1 MLIQEFHE
9 DKEMSGN
16 LLNQYAH
23 AIIFFMSITEED
35 SFFTENIVNINKKI
49 YIILF
54 CALIVP
60 VSFVALTS
68 AGVWYVPTPYAA
80 MIFIY
85 TFGMALACFI
95 LNKTGKR
102 TLQNVSMY
110 LGLLA
115 ISGFVFLLGMK
126 GVIVLTISWAFAPFI
141 SCLYYNRP
149 LTRITT
155 IINFVLTIVA
165 YWLRSSAV
173 TLVLSGV
180 KSRERWFIENVP
192 GVIVEFIFVFLVTDV
207 LSKRTYET
215 FRRLMSTNADKDGAY
230 KRLNEKT
237 LEQFNTN
244 KELQEKNEY
253 IEKLNQELNSRN
265 EGLYENQY
273 KILEFVVGS
282 FGAFDLFGVTH
293 NYHTGKYVEE
303 ICKQL
308 RKDGHYTEELTD
320 KKIQEYMLAALLHD
334 VGKIRIPQRIVNKVG
349 KYTKEEYEIMKTH
362 PMEGRKLLEGMPVI
376 DDGGFNVT
384 AKEMALYHHERWDG
398 SGYPYGVAGDTIPL
412 CARILGAADV
422 LDALI
427 SPRLYKEPVSI
438 DEAVKFFEEEKG
450 KSFEPCIAEAV
461 VSLKNEII
469 KTDRDFKTF
478 EGAKFDDELARWKKY
493 YPEMKNFGKVGK

>member
-1 MLIQEFHE
+1 
-9 DKEMSGN
+9 MSV
-16 LLNQYAH
+16 
-23 AIIFFMSITEED
+23 TDD
-35 SFFTENIVNINKKI
+35 SFFTENIVNINKRI

-54 CALIVP
+54 WTLIVP
-60 VSFVALTS
+60 VSFVALTQV
-68 AGVWYVPTPYAA
+68 GVWYVPTPYAA

-85 TFGMALACFI
+85 SLAMAFI
-95 LNKTGKR
+95 CMVLNKTGNKN
-102 TLQNVSMY
+102 LQSVTMY
-110 LGLLA
+110 LGLIG

-141 SCLYYNRP
+141 SCLYYNRR

-180 KSRERWFIENVP
+180 KTASRWFIENVP
-192 GVIVEFIFVFLVTDV
+192 GVIVEFIFVFLVTDF
-207 LSKRTYET
+207 LSKRTYQT
-215 FRRLMSTNADKDGAY
+215 FRRLMSINADKDGAY

-253 IEKLNQELNSRN
+253 IEMLNEELNTRN
-265 EGLYENQY
+265 KGLSENQH
-273 KILEFVVGS
+273 KIVEFVVSS
-282 FGAFDLFGVTH
+282 FGSFDLFGVTH
-293 NYHTGKYVEE
+293 NYHTGKYVQE
-303 ICKQL
+303 ISKKL
-308 RKDGHYTEELTD
+308 RENGYYSDELTD
-320 KKIQEYMLAALLHD
+320 EKIETYMLTALLHD
-334 VGKIRIPQRIVNKVG
+334 AGKIRIPQNIVNKFG

-362 PMEGRKLLEGMPVI
+362 PMEGRKILEEMPII
-376 DDGGFNVT
+376 DDGSFNII

-398 SGYPYGVAGDTIPL
+398 SGYPYGVSGEAIPL

-438 DEAVKFFEEEKG
+438 DEAMKFFAEEKG
-450 KSFEPCIAEAV
+450 KSFEPCIADAV
-461 VSLKNEII
+461 IALKNEII
-469 KTDRDFKTF
+469 IIDRDFKTF

-493 YPEMKNFGKVGK
+493 HPELKDFGKAGK

>member
-1 MLIQEFHE
+1 
-9 DKEMSGN
+9 MSV
-16 LLNQYAH
+16 
-23 AIIFFMSITEED
+23 TDD
-35 SFFTENIVNINKKI
+35 SFFTENIVNINKRI

-54 CALIVP
+54 WTLIVP
-60 VSFVALTS
+60 VSFVALTQV
-68 AGVWYVPTPYAA
+68 GVWYVPTPYAA

-85 TFGMALACFI
+85 SLAMAFI
-95 LNKTGKR
+95 CMVLNKTGNKN
-102 TLQNVSMY
+102 LQSVTMY
-110 LGLLA
+110 LGLIG

-141 SCLYYNRP
+141 SCLYYNRR

-180 KSRERWFIENVP
+180 KTASRWFIENVP
-192 GVIVEFIFVFLVTDV
+192 GVIVEFIFVFLVTDF
-207 LSKRTYET
+207 LSKRTYQT
-215 FRRLMSTNADKDGAY
+215 FRRLMSINADKDGAY

-253 IEKLNQELNSRN
+253 IEKLNEELNTRN
-265 EGLYENQY
+265 KGLSENQH
-273 KILEFVVGS
+273 KIVEFVVSS
-282 FGAFDLFGVTH
+282 FGSFDLFGVTH
-293 NYHTGKYVEE
+293 NYHTSKYVQE
-303 ICKQL
+303 ISKKL
-308 RKDGHYTEELTD
+308 RENGYYADELTD
-320 KKIQEYMLAALLHD
+320 EKIETYMLTALLHD
-334 VGKIRIPQRIVNKVG
+334 AGKIRIPQNIVNKFG

-362 PMEGRKLLEGMPVI
+362 PMEGRKILEEMPII
-376 DDGGFNVT
+376 DDGSFNII

-398 SGYPYGVAGDTIPL
+398 SGYPYGVSGEAIPL

-438 DEAVKFFEEEKG
+438 DEAMKFFAEEKG
-450 KSFEPCIAEAV
+450 KSFEPCIADAV
-461 VSLKNEII
+461 IALKNEIMI
-469 KTDRDFKTF
+469 IDRDFKTF

-493 YPEMKNFGKVGK
+493 HPELKDFGKAGK

>member
-1 MLIQEFHE
+1 
-9 DKEMSGN
+9 MSV
-16 LLNQYAH
+16 
-23 AIIFFMSITEED
+23 TDD
-35 SFFTENIVNINKKI
+35 SFFTENIVNINKRI

-54 CALIVP
+54 WTLIVP
-60 VSFVALTS
+60 VSFVALTQV
-68 AGVWYVPTPYAA
+68 GVWYVPTPYAA

-85 TFGMALACFI
+85 SLAMAFI
-95 LNKTGKR
+95 CMVLNKTGNKN
-102 TLQNVSMY
+102 LQSVTMY
-110 LGLLA
+110 LGLIG

-141 SCLYYNRP
+141 SCLYYNRR

-180 KSRERWFIENVP
+180 KTASRWFIENVP
-192 GVIVEFIFVFLVTDV
+192 GVIVEFIFVFLVTDF
-207 LSKRTYET
+207 LSKRTYQT
-215 FRRLMSTNADKDGAY
+215 FRRLMSINADKDGAY

-253 IEKLNQELNSRN
+253 IEKLNEELNTRN
-265 EGLYENQY
+265 KGLSENQH
-273 KILEFVVGS
+273 KIVEFVVSS
-282 FGAFDLFGVTH
+282 FGSFDLFGVTH
-293 NYHTGKYVEE
+293 NYHTGKYVQE
-303 ICKQL
+303 ISKKL
-308 RKDGHYTEELTD
+308 RENGYYADELTD
-320 KKIQEYMLAALLHD
+320 EKIETYMLTALLHD
-334 VGKIRIPQRIVNKVG
+334 AGKIRIPQNIVNKFG
-349 KYTKEEYEIMKTH
+349 KYTQEEYEIMKTH
-362 PMEGRKLLEGMPVI
+362 PMEGRKILEEMPII
-376 DDGGFNVT
+376 DDGSFNII

-398 SGYPYGVAGDTIPL
+398 SGYPYGVSGEAIPL

-438 DEAVKFFEEEKG
+438 DESMKFFAEEKG
-450 KSFEPCIAEAV
+450 KSFEPCIADAV
-461 VSLKNEII
+461 IALKNEIMI
-469 KTDRDFKTF
+469 IDRDFKTF

-493 YPEMKNFGKVGK
+493 HPELKDFGKAGK

>member
-1 MLIQEFHE
+1 
-9 DKEMSGN
+9 MSV
-16 LLNQYAH
+16 
-23 AIIFFMSITEED
+23 TDD
-35 SFFTENIVNINKKI
+35 SFFTENIVNINKRI

-54 CALIVP
+54 WTLIVP
-60 VSFVALTS
+60 VSFVALTQV
-68 AGVWYVPTPYAA
+68 GVWYVPTPYAA

-85 TFGMALACFI
+85 SLAMAFI
-95 LNKTGKR
+95 CMVLNKTGNKN
-102 TLQNVSMY
+102 LQSVTMY
-110 LGLLA
+110 LGLIG

-141 SCLYYNRP
+141 SCLYYNRR

-180 KSRERWFIENVP
+180 KTASRWFIENVS
-192 GVIVEFIFVFLVTDV
+192 GVIVEFIFVFLVTDF
-207 LSKRTYET
+207 LSKRTYQT
-215 FRRLMSTNADKDGAY
+215 FRRLMSINADKDGAY

-253 IEKLNQELNSRN
+253 IEKLDEELNTRN
-265 EGLYENQY
+265 KGLSENQH
-273 KILEFVVGS
+273 KIVEFVVSS
-282 FGAFDLFGVTH
+282 FGSFDLFGVTH
-293 NYHTGKYVEE
+293 NYHTGKYVQE
-303 ICKQL
+303 ISKKL
-308 RKDGHYTEELTD
+308 RENGYYADELTD
-320 KKIQEYMLAALLHD
+320 EKIETYMLTALLHD
-334 VGKIRIPQRIVNKVG
+334 AGKIRIPQNIVNKFG

-362 PMEGRKLLEGMPVI
+362 PMEGRKILEEMPNI
-376 DDGGFNVT
+376 DDGSFNII

-398 SGYPYGVAGDTIPL
+398 SGYPYGVSGEAIPL

-427 SPRLYKEPVSI
+427 SPRLYKEPMSI
-438 DEAVKFFEEEKG
+438 DEAMKFFAEEKG
-450 KSFEPCIAEAV
+450 KSFEPCIADAV
-461 VSLKNEII
+461 IALKNEII
-469 KTDRDFKTF
+469 IIDRDFKTF

-493 YPEMKNFGKVGK
+493 HPELKDFGKAGK

>member
-1 MLIQEFHE
+1 
-9 DKEMSGN
+9 MSV
-16 LLNQYAH
+16 
-23 AIIFFMSITEED
+23 TDD
-35 SFFTENIVNINKKI
+35 SFFTENIVNINKRI

-54 CALIVP
+54 WTLIVP
-60 VSFVALTS
+60 VSFVALTQV
-68 AGVWYVPTPYAA
+68 GVWYVPTPYAA

-85 TFGMALACFI
+85 TLAMAFI
-95 LNKTGKR
+95 CMVLNKTGNKN
-102 TLQNVSMY
+102 LQSVTMY
-110 LGLLA
+110 LGLIG

-141 SCLYYNRP
+141 SCLYYNRR

-180 KSRERWFIENVP
+180 KTASRWFIENVS
-192 GVIVEFIFVFLVTDV
+192 GVIVEFIFVFLVTDF
-207 LSKRTYET
+207 LSKRTYQT
-215 FRRLMSTNADKDGAY
+215 FRRLMSINADKDGAY

-253 IEKLNQELNSRN
+253 IEKLNEELNTRN
-265 EGLYENQY
+265 KGLSENQH
-273 KILEFVVGS
+273 KIVEFVLSS
-282 FGAFDLFGVTH
+282 FGSFDLFGVTH
-293 NYHTGKYVEE
+293 NYHTGKYVQE
-303 ICKQL
+303 ISKKL
-308 RKDGHYTEELTD
+308 RENGYYADELTD
-320 KKIQEYMLAALLHD
+320 GKIETYMLTALLHD
-334 VGKIRIPQRIVNKVG
+334 AGKIRIPQNIVNKFG

-362 PMEGRKLLEGMPVI
+362 PMEGRKILEEMPNI
-376 DDGGFNVT
+376 DDGSFNII

-398 SGYPYGVAGDTIPL
+398 SGYPYGVSGEAIPL

-427 SPRLYKEPVSI
+427 SPRLYKEPMSI
-438 DEAVKFFEEEKG
+438 DEAMKFFAEEKG
-450 KSFEPCIAEAV
+450 KSFEPCIADAV
-461 VSLKNEII
+461 IALKNEII
-469 KTDRDFKTF
+469 IIDRDFKTF

-493 YPEMKNFGKVGK
+493 HPELKDFGKAGK

>member
-1 MLIQEFHE
+1 
-9 DKEMSGN
+9 MSV
-16 LLNQYAH
+16 
-23 AIIFFMSITEED
+23 TDD
-35 SFFTENIVNINKKI
+35 SFFTENIVNINKRI

-54 CALIVP
+54 WTLIVP
-60 VSFVALTS
+60 VSFVALTQV
-68 AGVWYVPTPYAA
+68 GVWYVPTPYAA

-85 TFGMALACFI
+85 SLAMAFI
-95 LNKTGKR
+95 CMVLNKTGNKN
-102 TLQNVSMY
+102 LQSVTMY
-110 LGLLA
+110 LGLIG

-141 SCLYYNRP
+141 SCLYYNRR

-180 KSRERWFIENVP
+180 KTASRWFIENVS
-192 GVIVEFIFVFLVTDV
+192 GVIVEFIFVFLVTDF
-207 LSKRTYET
+207 LSKRTYQT
-215 FRRLMSTNADKDGAY
+215 FRRLMSINADKDGAY

-253 IEKLNQELNSRN
+253 IEKLNEELNTRN
-265 EGLYENQY
+265 KGLSENQH
-273 KILEFVVGS
+273 KIVEFVVSS
-282 FGAFDLFGVTH
+282 FGSFDLFGVTH
-293 NYHTGKYVEE
+293 NYHTGKYVQE
-303 ICKQL
+303 ISKKL
-308 RKDGHYTEELTD
+308 RENGYYADELTD
-320 KKIQEYMLAALLHD
+320 EKIETYMLTALLHD
-334 VGKIRIPQRIVNKVG
+334 AGKIRIPQNIVNKFG

-362 PMEGRKLLEGMPVI
+362 PMEGRKILEEMPII
-376 DDGGFNVT
+376 DDGSFNII

-398 SGYPYGVAGDTIPL
+398 SGYPYGVSGEAIPL

-438 DEAVKFFEEEKG
+438 DEAMKFFAEEKG
-450 KSFEPCIAEAV
+450 KSFEPCIADAV
-461 VSLKNEII
+461 IALKNEII
-469 KTDRDFKTF
+469 IIDRDFKTF
-478 EGAKFDDELARWKKY
+478 DGAKFDDELARWKKY
-493 YPEMKNFGKVGK
+493 HPELKDFGKAGK

>member
-1 MLIQEFHE
+1 
-9 DKEMSGN
+9 MSV
-16 LLNQYAH
+16 
-23 AIIFFMSITEED
+23 TDD
-35 SFFTENIVNINKKI
+35 SFFTENIVNINKRI

-54 CALIVP
+54 WTLIVP
-60 VSFVALTS
+60 VSFVALTQV
-68 AGVWYVPTPYAA
+68 GVWYVPTPYAA

-85 TFGMALACFI
+85 SLAMAFI
-95 LNKTGKR
+95 CMVLNKTGNKN
-102 TLQNVSMY
+102 LQSVTMY
-110 LGLLA
+110 LGLIG

-141 SCLYYNRP
+141 SCLYYNRR

-180 KSRERWFIENVP
+180 KTASRWFIENVS
-192 GVIVEFIFVFLVTDV
+192 GVIVEFIFVFLVTDF
-207 LSKRTYET
+207 LSKRTYQT
-215 FRRLMSTNADKDGAY
+215 FRRLMSINADKDGAY

-253 IEKLNQELNSRN
+253 IEKLNEELNTRN
-265 EGLYENQY
+265 KGLSENQH
-273 KILEFVVGS
+273 KIVEFVVSS
-282 FGAFDLFGVTH
+282 FGSFDLFGVTH
-293 NYHTGKYVEE
+293 NYHTGKYVQE
-303 ICKQL
+303 ISKKL
-308 RKDGHYTEELTD
+308 RENGYYADELTD
-320 KKIQEYMLAALLHD
+320 EKIETYMLTALLHD
-334 VGKIRIPQRIVNKVG
+334 AGKIRIPQNIVNKFG

-362 PMEGRKLLEGMPVI
+362 PMEGRKILEEMPNI
-376 DDGGFNVT
+376 DDGSFNII

-398 SGYPYGVAGDTIPL
+398 SGYPYGVSGEAIPL

-438 DEAVKFFEEEKG
+438 DEAMKFFAEEKG
-450 KSFEPCIAEAV
+450 KSFEPCIADAV
-461 VSLKNEII
+461 IALKNEII
-469 KTDRDFKTF
+469 IIDRDFKTF

-493 YPEMKNFGKVGK
+493 HPELKDFGKAGK

>member
-1 MLIQEFHE
+1 
-9 DKEMSGN
+9 MSV
-16 LLNQYAH
+16 
-23 AIIFFMSITEED
+23 TDD
-35 SFFTENIVNINKKI
+35 SFFTENIVNINKRI

-54 CALIVP
+54 WTLIVP
-60 VSFVALTS
+60 VSFVALTQV
-68 AGVWYVPTPYAA
+68 GVWYVPTPYAA

-85 TFGMALACFI
+85 SLAMAFI
-95 LNKTGKR
+95 CMVLNKTGNKN
-102 TLQNVSMY
+102 LQSVTMY
-110 LGLLA
+110 LGLIG

-141 SCLYYNRP
+141 SCLYYNRR

-180 KSRERWFIENVP
+180 KTASRWFIENVS
-192 GVIVEFIFVFLVTDV
+192 GVIVEFIFVFLVTDF
-207 LSKRTYET
+207 LSKRTYQT
-215 FRRLMSTNADKDGAY
+215 FRRLMSINADKDGAY

-253 IEKLNQELNSRN
+253 IEKLNEELNTRN
-265 EGLYENQY
+265 KGLSENQH
-273 KILEFVVGS
+273 KIVEFVVSS
-282 FGAFDLFGVTH
+282 FGSFDLFGVTH
-293 NYHTGKYVEE
+293 NYHTGKYVQE
-303 ICKQL
+303 ISKKL
-308 RKDGHYTEELTD
+308 RENGYYADELTD
-320 KKIQEYMLAALLHD
+320 GKIETYMLTALLHD
-334 VGKIRIPQRIVNKVG
+334 AGKIRIPQNIVNKFG

-362 PMEGRKLLEGMPVI
+362 PMEGRKILEEMPII
-376 DDGGFNVT
+376 DDGSFNII

-398 SGYPYGVAGDTIPL
+398 SGYPYGVSGEAIPL

-427 SPRLYKEPVSI
+427 SPRLYKEPMSI
-438 DEAVKFFEEEKG
+438 DEAMKFFAEEKG
-450 KSFEPCIAEAV
+450 KSFEPCIADAV
-461 VSLKNEII
+461 IALKNEII
-469 KTDRDFKTF
+469 IINRDFKTF

-493 YPEMKNFGKVGK
+493 HPELKDFGKAGK

>member
-1 MLIQEFHE
+1 
-9 DKEMSGN
+9 MSV
-16 LLNQYAH
+16 
-23 AIIFFMSITEED
+23 TDD
-35 SFFTENIVNINKKI
+35 SFFTENIVNINKRI

-54 CALIVP
+54 WTLIVP
-60 VSFVALTS
+60 VSFVALTQV
-68 AGVWYVPTPYAA
+68 GVWYVPTPYAA

-85 TFGMALACFI
+85 SLAMAFICMI
-95 LNKTGKR
+95 LNKTGNKN
-102 TLQNVSMY
+102 LQSVTMY
-110 LGLLA
+110 LGLIG

-141 SCLYYNRP
+141 SCLYYNRR

-180 KSRERWFIENVP
+180 KTASRWFIENVP
-192 GVIVEFIFVFLVTDV
+192 GVIVEFIFVFLVTDF
-207 LSKRTYET
+207 LSKRTYQT
-215 FRRLMSTNADKDGAY
+215 FRRLMSINADKDGAY

-253 IEKLNQELNSRN
+253 IEKLNEELNTRN
-265 EGLYENQY
+265 KGLSENQH
-273 KILEFVVGS
+273 KIVEFVVSS
-282 FGAFDLFGVTH
+282 FGSFDLFGVTH
-293 NYHTGKYVEE
+293 NYHTGKYVQE
-303 ICKQL
+303 ISKKL
-308 RKDGHYTEELTD
+308 RENGYYADELTD
-320 KKIQEYMLAALLHD
+320 EKIETYMLTALLHD
-334 VGKIRIPQRIVNKVG
+334 AGKIRIPQNIVNKFG
-349 KYTKEEYEIMKTH
+349 KYTQEEYEIMKTH
-362 PMEGRKLLEGMPVI
+362 PMEGRKILEEMPII
-376 DDGGFNVT
+376 DDGSFNII

-398 SGYPYGVAGDTIPL
+398 SGYPYGVSGEAIPL

-438 DEAVKFFEEEKG
+438 DEAMKFFAEEKG
-450 KSFEPCIAEAV
+450 KSFEPCIADAV
-461 VSLKNEII
+461 VALKNEII
-469 KTDRDFKTF
+469 IIDRDFKTF

-493 YPEMKNFGKVGK
+493 HPELKDFGKAGK

>member
-1 MLIQEFHE
+1 
-9 DKEMSGN
+9 MSV
-16 LLNQYAH
+16 
-23 AIIFFMSITEED
+23 TDD
-35 SFFTENIVNINKKI
+35 SFFTENIVNINKRI

-54 CALIVP
+54 WTLIVP
-60 VSFVALTS
+60 VSFVALTQV
-68 AGVWYVPTPYAA
+68 GVWYVPTPYAA

-85 TFGMALACFI
+85 SLAMAFI
-95 LNKTGKR
+95 CMVLNKTGNKN
-102 TLQNVSMY
+102 LQSVTMY
-110 LGLLA
+110 LGLIG

-141 SCLYYNRP
+141 SCLYYNRR

-180 KSRERWFIENVP
+180 KTASRWFIENVS
-192 GVIVEFIFVFLVTDV
+192 GVIVEFIFVFLVTDF
-207 LSKRTYET
+207 LSKRTYQT
-215 FRRLMSTNADKDGAY
+215 FRRLMSINADKDGAY

-253 IEKLNQELNSRN
+253 IEKLNEELNTRN
-265 EGLYENQY
+265 KGLSENQH
-273 KILEFVVGS
+273 KIVEFVVSS
-282 FGAFDLFGVTH
+282 FGSFDLFGVTH
-293 NYHTGKYVEE
+293 NYHTGKYVQE
-303 ICKQL
+303 ISKKL
-308 RKDGHYTEELTD
+308 RENGYYADELTD
-320 KKIQEYMLAALLHD
+320 EKIETYMLTALLHD
-334 VGKIRIPQRIVNKVG
+334 AGKIRIPQNIVNKFG

-362 PMEGRKLLEGMPVI
+362 PMEGRKILEEMPII
-376 DDGGFNVT
+376 DDGSFNII

-398 SGYPYGVAGDTIPL
+398 SGYPYGVSGEAIPL

-438 DEAVKFFEEEKG
+438 DEAMKFFAEEKG
-450 KSFEPCIAEAV
+450 KSFEPCIADAV
-461 VSLKNEII
+461 IALKNEII
-469 KTDRDFKTF
+469 IIDRDFKTF

-493 YPEMKNFGKVGK
+493 HPELKDFGKAGK

>member
-1 MLIQEFHE
+1 
-9 DKEMSGN
+9 MSV
-16 LLNQYAH
+16 
-23 AIIFFMSITEED
+23 TDD
-35 SFFTENIVNINKKI
+35 SFFTENIVNINKRI

-54 CALIVP
+54 WTLIVP
-60 VSFVALTS
+60 VSFVALTQV
-68 AGVWYVPTPYAA
+68 GVWYVPTPYAA

-85 TFGMALACFI
+85 SLAMAFI
-95 LNKTGKR
+95 CMVLNKTGNKN
-102 TLQNVSMY
+102 LQSVTMY
-110 LGLLA
+110 LGLIG

-141 SCLYYNRP
+141 SCLYYNRR

-155 IINFVLTIVA
+155 IINFVLTILA

-180 KSRERWFIENVP
+180 KTASRWFIENVS
-192 GVIVEFIFVFLVTDV
+192 GVIVEFIFVFLVTDF
-207 LSKRTYET
+207 LSKRTYQT
-215 FRRLMSTNADKDGAY
+215 FRRLMSINADKDGAY

-253 IEKLNQELNSRN
+253 IEKLDEELNTRN
-265 EGLYENQY
+265 KGLSENQH
-273 KILEFVVGS
+273 KIVEFVVSS
-282 FGAFDLFGVTH
+282 FGSFDLFGVTH
-293 NYHTGKYVEE
+293 NYHTGKYVQE
-303 ICKQL
+303 ISKKL
-308 RKDGHYTEELTD
+308 RENGYYADELTD
-320 KKIQEYMLAALLHD
+320 EKIETYMLTALLHD
-334 VGKIRIPQRIVNKVG
+334 AGKIRIPQNIVNKFG

-362 PMEGRKLLEGMPVI
+362 PMEGRKILEEMPNI
-376 DDGGFNVT
+376 DDGSFNII

-398 SGYPYGVAGDTIPL
+398 SGYPYGVSGEAIPL

-438 DEAVKFFEEEKG
+438 DEAMKFFAKEKG
-450 KSFEPCIAEAV
+450 KSFEPCIADAV
-461 VSLKNEII
+461 IALKNEII
-469 KTDRDFKTF
+469 IIDRDFKTF

-493 YPEMKNFGKVGK
+493 HPELKDFGKAGK

>member
-1 MLIQEFHE
+1 MPV
-9 DKEMSGN
+9 
-16 LLNQYAH
+16 
-23 AIIFFMSITEED
+23 TEED

-60 VSFVALTS
+60 VSFVTLTHV
-68 AGVWYVPTPYAA
+68 GVWYVPTPYAA
-80 MIFIY
+80 MIFSY
-85 TFGMALACFI
+85 TLIMALSCFF
-95 LNKTGKR
+95 LNKSGKKV
-102 TLQNVSMY
+102 LQSVSMY
-110 LGLLA
+110 LGLIA

-141 SCLYYNRP
+141 SCLYYNRR

-155 IINFVLTIVA
+155 YINFVLTIVA
-165 YWLRSSAV
+165 FWLRSSAV

-180 KSRERWFIENVP
+180 KTSHRWFIENVP
-192 GVIVEFIFVFLVTDV
+192 GVIVEFIFVFVVTDF
-207 LSKRTYET
+207 LSKRTSET
-215 FRRLMSTNADKDGAY
+215 FRRLMSINADKDGAY
-230 KRLNEKT
+230 RRLNEKT

-265 EGLYENQY
+265 LGLYQNQH
-273 KILEFVVGS
+273 KIIEFVVGS
-282 FGAFDLFGVTH
+282 FGSFDIFGVTH
-293 NYHTGKYVEE
+293 NYHTGKYVQI
-303 ICKQL
+303 ICNQL

-320 KKIQEYMLAALLHD
+320 QKIQEYMLAALLHD
-334 VGKIRIPQRIVNKVG
+334 TGKIRIPQHIVNKIG

-412 CARILGAADV
+412 CARILAAADV

-427 SPRLYKEPVSI
+427 SPRLYKEPKSI
-438 DEAVKFFEEEKG
+438 EDAIKVFEEEKG
-450 KSFEPCIAEAV
+450 KSFEPCIADAV
-461 VSLKNEII
+461 IALKNEIVAL
-469 KTDRDFKTF
+469 DLDFKTY
-478 EGAKFDDELARWKKY
+478 EGAKFDDELSRWKKY
-493 YPEMKNFGKVGK
+493 YPELKNFGKAGK

>member
-1 MLIQEFHE
+1 MP
-9 DKEMSGN
+9 
-16 LLNQYAH
+16 
-23 AIIFFMSITEED
+23 ITEED

-49 YIILF
+49 YTILF

-60 VSFVALTS
+60 ISFFVLTHV
-68 AGVWYVPTPYAA
+68 GVWYVPTPYAF
-80 MIFIY
+80 MILIY
-85 TFGMALACFI
+85 TLVMAFTCFI
-95 LNKTGKR
+95 LNKTWNKK
-102 TLQNVSMY
+102 LQYVSMY

-141 SCLYYNRP
+141 SCLYYNRK

-155 IINFVLTIVA
+155 TINFFLTIIA

-180 KSRERWFIENVP
+180 KTQERWFIENVP
-192 GVIVEFIFVFLVTDV
+192 GVIVEFIFVFLVTDL

-215 FRRLMSTNADKDGAY
+215 FRRLMSINADKDGAY

-253 IEKLNQELNSRN
+253 IEKLNNELKSRN
-265 EGLYENQY
+265 VNLNENQH
-273 KILEFVVGS
+273 KIIEFVVGS
-282 FGAFDLFGVTH
+282 FGAFDIFGVTH
-293 NYHTGKYVEE
+293 NYHTGKYVQE

-308 RKDGHYTEELTD
+308 RSNGYYAQELTD
-320 KKIQEYMLAALLHD
+320 AKIDEFMLAALLHD
-334 VGKIRIPQRIVNKVG
+334 AGKIRIPQDIVNKFG
-349 KYTKEEYEIMKTH
+349 KYTDEEYEIMKAH
-362 PMEGRKLLEGMPVI
+362 PMEGRKILEGMPPI
-376 DDGGFNVT
+376 DDGTFNVT

-398 SGYPYGVAGDTIPL
+398 SGYPYGVTGDTIPL

-427 SPRLYKEPVSI
+427 SPRLYKEPMSI
-438 DEAVKFFEEEKG
+438 ADAVKVFEAEKG
-450 KSFEPCIAEAV
+450 KAFEPCIADAV
-461 VSLKNEII
+461 VSLKDEII
-469 KTDRDFKTF
+469 KIDCDFKTF

-493 YPEMKNFGKVGK
+493 HPELKNFGKAGK

>member
-1 MLIQEFHE
+1 
-9 DKEMSGN
+9 MSV
-16 LLNQYAH
+16 
-23 AIIFFMSITEED
+23 TDD
-35 SFFTENIVNINKKI
+35 SFFTENIVNINKRI

-54 CALIVP
+54 WTLIVP
-60 VSFVALTS
+60 VSFVALTQV
-68 AGVWYVPTPYAA
+68 GVWYVPTPYAA

-85 TFGMALACFI
+85 SLAMAFI
-95 LNKTGKR
+95 CMVLNKTGNKNMQSV
-102 TLQNVSMY
+102 TMY
-110 LGLLA
+110 LGLIG

-141 SCLYYNRP
+141 SCLYYNRR

-180 KSRERWFIENVP
+180 KTASRWFIENVS
-192 GVIVEFIFVFLVTDV
+192 GVIVEFIFVFLVTDF
-207 LSKRTYET
+207 LSKRTYQT
-215 FRRLMSTNADKDGAY
+215 FRRLMSINADKDGAY

-253 IEKLNQELNSRN
+253 IEKLDEELNTRN
-265 EGLYENQY
+265 KGLSENQH
-273 KILEFVVGS
+273 KIVEFVVSS
-282 FGAFDLFGVTH
+282 FGSFDLFGVTH
-293 NYHTGKYVEE
+293 NYHTGKYVQE
-303 ICKQL
+303 ISKKL
-308 RKDGHYTEELTD
+308 RENGYYADELTD
-320 KKIQEYMLAALLHD
+320 EKIETYMLTALLHD
-334 VGKIRIPQRIVNKVG
+334 AGKIRIPQNIVNKFG

-362 PMEGRKLLEGMPVI
+362 PMEGRKILEEMPNI
-376 DDGGFNVT
+376 DDGSFNII

-398 SGYPYGVAGDTIPL
+398 SGYPYGVSGEAIPL

-427 SPRLYKEPVSI
+427 SPRLYKEPMSI
-438 DEAVKFFEEEKG
+438 DEAMKFFAKEKG
-450 KSFEPCIAEAV
+450 KSFEPCIADAV
-461 VSLKNEII
+461 IALKNEII
-469 KTDRDFKTF
+469 IIDRDFKTF

-493 YPEMKNFGKVGK
+493 HPELKDFGKAGK

>member
-1 MLIQEFHE
+1 
-9 DKEMSGN
+9 MSV
-16 LLNQYAH
+16 
-23 AIIFFMSITEED
+23 TDD
-35 SFFTENIVNINKKI
+35 SFFTENIVNINKRI

-54 CALIVP
+54 WTLIVP
-60 VSFVALTS
+60 VSFVALTQV
-68 AGVWYVPTPYAA
+68 GVWYVPTPYAA

-85 TFGMALACFI
+85 SLAMAFI
-95 LNKTGKR
+95 CMVLNKTGNKN
-102 TLQNVSMY
+102 LQSVTMY
-110 LGLLA
+110 LGLIG

-141 SCLYYNRP
+141 SCLYYNRR

-155 IINFVLTIVA
+155 IINFVLTILA

-180 KSRERWFIENVP
+180 KTASRWFIENVS
-192 GVIVEFIFVFLVTDV
+192 GVIVEFIFVFLVTDF
-207 LSKRTYET
+207 LSKRTYQT
-215 FRRLMSTNADKDGAY
+215 FRRLMSINADKDGAY

-253 IEKLNQELNSRN
+253 IEKLNEELNTRN
-265 EGLYENQY
+265 KGLSENQH
-273 KILEFVVGS
+273 KIVEFVVSS
-282 FGAFDLFGVTH
+282 FGSFDLFGVTH
-293 NYHTGKYVEE
+293 NYHTGKYVQE
-303 ICKQL
+303 ISKKL
-308 RKDGHYTEELTD
+308 RENGYYADELTD
-320 KKIQEYMLAALLHD
+320 EKIETYMLTALLHD
-334 VGKIRIPQRIVNKVG
+334 AGKIRIPQNIVNKFG

-362 PMEGRKLLEGMPVI
+362 PMEGRKILEEMPII
-376 DDGGFNVT
+376 DDGSFNII

-398 SGYPYGVAGDTIPL
+398 SGYPYGVSGEAIPL

-438 DEAVKFFEEEKG
+438 DEAMKFFAEEKG
-450 KSFEPCIAEAV
+450 KSFEPCIADAV
-461 VSLKNEII
+461 IALKNEII
-469 KTDRDFKTF
+469 IINRDFKTF

-493 YPEMKNFGKVGK
+493 HPELKDFGKAGK

>member
-1 MLIQEFHE
+1 
-9 DKEMSGN
+9 MSV
-16 LLNQYAH
+16 
-23 AIIFFMSITEED
+23 TDD
-35 SFFTENIVNINKKI
+35 SFFTENIVNINKRI

-54 CALIVP
+54 WTLIVP
-60 VSFVALTS
+60 VSFVALTQV
-68 AGVWYVPTPYAA
+68 GVWYVPTPYAA

-85 TFGMALACFI
+85 SLAMAFI
-95 LNKTGKR
+95 CMVLNKTGNKN
-102 TLQNVSMY
+102 LQSVTMY
-110 LGLLA
+110 LGLIG

-141 SCLYYNRP
+141 SCLYYNRR

-155 IINFVLTIVA
+155 IINFALTIVA

-180 KSRERWFIENVP
+180 KTASRWFIENVP
-192 GVIVEFIFVFLVTDV
+192 GVIVEFIFVFLVTDF
-207 LSKRTYET
+207 LSKRTYQT
-215 FRRLMSTNADKDGAY
+215 FRRLMSINADKDGAY

-253 IEKLNQELNSRN
+253 IEKLNEELNTRN
-265 EGLYENQY
+265 KGLSENQH
-273 KILEFVVGS
+273 KIVEFVVSS
-282 FGAFDLFGVTH
+282 FGSFDLFGVTH
-293 NYHTGKYVEE
+293 NYHTGKYVQE
-303 ICKQL
+303 ISKKL
-308 RKDGHYTEELTD
+308 RENGYYADELTD
-320 KKIQEYMLAALLHD
+320 EKIETYMLTALLHD
-334 VGKIRIPQRIVNKVG
+334 AGKIRIPQNIVNKFG

-362 PMEGRKLLEGMPVI
+362 PMEGRKILEEMPII
-376 DDGGFNVT
+376 DDGSFNII

-398 SGYPYGVAGDTIPL
+398 SGYPYGVSGEAIPL

-438 DEAVKFFEEEKG
+438 DEAMKFFAEEKG
-450 KSFEPCIAEAV
+450 KSFEPCIADAV
-461 VSLKNEII
+461 IALKNEII
-469 KTDRDFKTF
+469 IIDRDFKTF

-493 YPEMKNFGKVGK
+493 HPELKDFGKAGK

>member
-1 MLIQEFHE
+1 
-9 DKEMSGN
+9 MSV
-16 LLNQYAH
+16 
-23 AIIFFMSITEED
+23 TDD
-35 SFFTENIVNINKKI
+35 SFFTENIVNINKRI

-54 CALIVP
+54 WTLIVP
-60 VSFVALTS
+60 VSFVALTQV
-68 AGVWYVPTPYAA
+68 GVWYVPTPYAA

-85 TFGMALACFI
+85 SLAMAFI
-95 LNKTGKR
+95 CMVLNKTGNKN
-102 TLQNVSMY
+102 LQSVTMY
-110 LGLLA
+110 LGLIG

-141 SCLYYNRP
+141 SCLYYNRR

-165 YWLRSSAV
+165 YWLRSSEV

-180 KSRERWFIENVP
+180 KTASRWFIENVS
-192 GVIVEFIFVFLVTDV
+192 GVIVEFIFVFLVTDF
-207 LSKRTYET
+207 LSKRSYQT
-215 FRRLMSTNADKDGAY
+215 FRRLMSINADKDGAY

-253 IEKLNQELNSRN
+253 IEKLNEELNTRN
-265 EGLYENQY
+265 KGLSENQH
-273 KILEFVVGS
+273 KIVEFVVSS
-282 FGAFDLFGVTH
+282 FGSFDLFGVTH
-293 NYHTGKYVEE
+293 NYHTGKYVQE
-303 ICKQL
+303 ISKKL
-308 RKDGHYTEELTD
+308 RENGYYADELTD
-320 KKIQEYMLAALLHD
+320 EKIETYMLTALLHD
-334 VGKIRIPQRIVNKVG
+334 AGKIRIPQNIVNKFG

-362 PMEGRKLLEGMPVI
+362 PMEGRKILEEMPII
-376 DDGGFNVT
+376 DDGSFNII

-398 SGYPYGVAGDTIPL
+398 SGYPYGVSGEAIPL

-438 DEAVKFFEEEKG
+438 DEAMKFFAEEKG
-450 KSFEPCIAEAV
+450 KSFEPCIADAV
-461 VSLKNEII
+461 IALKNEII
-469 KTDRDFKTF
+469 IIDRDFKTF

-493 YPEMKNFGKVGK
+493 HPELKDFGKTGK

>member
-1 MLIQEFHE
+1 
-9 DKEMSGN
+9 MSV
-16 LLNQYAH
+16 
-23 AIIFFMSITEED
+23 TDD
-35 SFFTENIVNINKKI
+35 SFFTENIVNINKRI

-54 CALIVP
+54 WTLIVP
-60 VSFVALTS
+60 VSFVALTQV
-68 AGVWYVPTPYAA
+68 GVWYVPTPYAA

-85 TFGMALACFI
+85 SRAMAFI
-95 LNKTGKR
+95 CMVLNKTGNKN
-102 TLQNVSMY
+102 LQSVTMY
-110 LGLLA
+110 LGLIG

-141 SCLYYNRP
+141 SCLYYNRR

-180 KSRERWFIENVP
+180 KTASRWFIENVS
-192 GVIVEFIFVFLVTDV
+192 GVIVEFIFVFLVTDF
-207 LSKRTYET
+207 LSKRTYQT
-215 FRRLMSTNADKDGAY
+215 FRRLMSINADKDGAY

-253 IEKLNQELNSRN
+253 IEKLNEELNTRN
-265 EGLYENQY
+265 KGLSENQH
-273 KILEFVVGS
+273 KIVEFVVSS
-282 FGAFDLFGVTH
+282 FGSFDLFGVTH
-293 NYHTGKYVEE
+293 NYHTGKYVQE
-303 ICKQL
+303 ISKKL
-308 RKDGHYTEELTD
+308 RENGYYADELTD
-320 KKIQEYMLAALLHD
+320 EKIETYMLTALLHD
-334 VGKIRIPQRIVNKVG
+334 AGKIRIPQNIVNKFG

-362 PMEGRKLLEGMPVI
+362 PMEGRKILEEMPII
-376 DDGGFNVT
+376 DDGSFNII

-398 SGYPYGVAGDTIPL
+398 SGYPYGVSGEAIPL

-438 DEAVKFFEEEKG
+438 DEAMKFFAEEKG
-450 KSFEPCIAEAV
+450 KSFEPCIADAV
-461 VSLKNEII
+461 IALKNEII
-469 KTDRDFKTF
+469 IIDRNFKTF

-493 YPEMKNFGKVGK
+493 HPELKDFGKAGK